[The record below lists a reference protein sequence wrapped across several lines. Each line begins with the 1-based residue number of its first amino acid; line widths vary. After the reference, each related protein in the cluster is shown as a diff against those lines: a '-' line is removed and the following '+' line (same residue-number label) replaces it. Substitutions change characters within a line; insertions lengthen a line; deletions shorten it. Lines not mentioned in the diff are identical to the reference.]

1 MSQPPQPPRPGP
13 PSRPP
18 GPPGAGP
25 PSGNFIHH
33 KFFLRWNTSAS
44 FFSLKIY
51 CKISSSS
58 YRYSLVIL
66 SNRILNF
73 YF

>member
-25 PSGNFIHH
+25 PSGNFIYHN
-33 KFFLRWNTSAS
+33 FFLRWNTSAS

-51 CKISSSS
+51 CIFFFVISLFVSD
-58 YRYSLVIL
+58 
-66 SNRILNF
+66 F
-73 YF
+73 E